1 MKLEIIAQMETGR
14 DLTEDELDALVDEIQ
29 TFLDDDASLFN
40 VYVELADVQDGS
52 EDDPDVD
59 FGEDEHREI

>member
-29 TFLDDDASLFN
+29 SFLDDDASLFN

-59 FGEDEHREI
+59 FGDEQE

>member
-1 MKLEIIAQMETGR
+1 MKIEIIAQMETGR

-29 TFLDDDASLFN
+29 IFLDDDSSLFN

-52 EDDPDVD
+52 DDDPDVH
-59 FGEDEHREI
+59 FGEED

>member
-14 DLTEDELDALVDEIQ
+14 NLTEDELDALVDEIQ
-29 TFLDDDASLFN
+29 SFLDDDSSLFN

-52 EDDPDVD
+52 DDDPEVD
-59 FGEDEHREI
+59 FGEEEL